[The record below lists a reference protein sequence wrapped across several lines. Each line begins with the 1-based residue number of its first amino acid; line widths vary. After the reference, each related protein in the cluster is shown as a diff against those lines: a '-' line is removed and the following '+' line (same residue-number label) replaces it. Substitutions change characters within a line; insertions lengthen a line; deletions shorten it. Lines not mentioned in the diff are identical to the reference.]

1 MTRADEAVRGYTCPI
16 DRGGCGAAPG
26 TRCTA
31 LQGSR
36 RTLLHPHRVRVALVA
51 RPARGPSDHALASWL
66 RSHAHALRMVLDRST
81 PHGAALAEEFDRL
94 LPEAPAEG
102 G

>member
-1 MTRADEAVRGYTCPI
+1 
-16 DRGGCGAAPG
+16 
-26 TRCTA
+26 
-31 LQGSR
+31 
-36 RTLLHPHRVRVALVA
+36 
-51 RPARGPSDHALASWL
+51 
-66 RSHAHALRMVLDRST
+66 MVLDRST